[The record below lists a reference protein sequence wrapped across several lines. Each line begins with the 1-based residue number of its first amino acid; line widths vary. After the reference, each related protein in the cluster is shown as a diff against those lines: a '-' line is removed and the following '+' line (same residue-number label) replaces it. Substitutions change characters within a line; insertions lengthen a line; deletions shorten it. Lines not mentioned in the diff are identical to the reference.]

1 LPSVICFRLRLK
13 ARKKLS
19 GPVGDRALHVLYIA
33 CRVRFASGPRGICS
47 LGNQNMKS
55 KRVVITG
62 IGVFCSIGKNVEE
75 FLQSLKEGQSGIGPI
90 TLFDTSK
97 YPCKIGAEIRDYRAE
112 RFFGKKELKRLS
124 RADQFGLIASDEAV
138 EASGIQSYPSE
149 EVGVCLG
156 AGAGGMYE
164 AETYHRE
171 VLIKGKSRPSLLWPF
186 IPSYTTDRVAERFEF
201 SGPKFTITTA
211 CSSSATA
218 IGYGA
223 DLIRSGKSKAVLCG
237 GSEALTE
244 LTFGGFSSLKAM
256 DPSPCKPFDRKR
268 TGMSLGEGAGILILE
283 DFYEA
288 EKRGAKLLAEFL
300 GYGIGGEAYHITAP
314 EPTGMNEARIMKEA
328 LRESGLASTEV
339 DYINAHG
346 TGTPLN
352 DKVETL
358 SIKNAFGERAYSI
371 PISSIKSSVGHCLG
385 AAGAMEAIASILSI
399 VNQFIPPTLNHQ
411 EGDEDCDLD
420 YVPGKAREKEVNV
433 VLSNS
438 FAFGGNCTTLILGKM
453 GRKADEM
460 LIGMRK

>member
-1 LPSVICFRLRLK
+1 
-13 ARKKLS
+13 
-19 GPVGDRALHVLYIA
+19 
-33 CRVRFASGPRGICS
+33 
-47 LGNQNMKS
+47 MES
-55 KRVVITG
+55 KRVAITG
-62 IGVFCSIGKNVEE
+62 LGIFCSIGKNVEE

-97 YPCKIGAEIRDYRAE
+97 YPCKIGAEIRDYRPE
-112 RFFGKKELKRLS
+112 KFFGKKELKKLS
-124 RADQFGLIASDEAV
+124 RTDQFGLIASQEAV
-138 EASGIQSYPSE
+138 KASGIDSFPSE

-156 AGAGGMYE
+156 AGAGGMFE
-164 AETYHRE
+164 AEIYHRE

-186 IPSYTTDRVAERFEF
+186 IPSYTTDRVAEGFEF

-223 DLIRSGKSKAVLCG
+223 DLIGSGKCKVVVCG
-237 GSEALTE
+237 GSEGLSE

-256 DPSPCKPFDRKR
+256 DPSPCKPFDHKR
-268 TGMSLGEGAGILILE
+268 AGMSLGEGAGILILE
-283 DFYEA
+283 DLDEA
-288 EKRGAKLLAEFL
+288 ERRGAKILAEFL

-314 EPTGMNEARIMKEA
+314 EPTGTNEARMMKEA
-328 LRESGLASTEV
+328 LEGSGLAPADV

-385 AAGAMEAIASILSI
+385 AAGAIEAIASVLSI
-399 VNQFIPPTLNHQ
+399 VYRFIPPTLNHQ

-438 FAFGGNCTTLILGKM
+438 FAFGGNCTTLVFGKV
-453 GRKADEM
+453 D
-460 LIGMRK
+460 LHF

>member
-1 LPSVICFRLRLK
+1 
-13 ARKKLS
+13 
-19 GPVGDRALHVLYIA
+19 
-33 CRVRFASGPRGICS
+33 
-47 LGNQNMKS
+47 M
-55 KRVVITG
+55 KRVAITG
-62 IGVFCSIGKNVEE
+62 LGIFCSIGKNVDE
-75 FLQSLKEGQSGIGPI
+75 FLHSLKEGRSGIGPI

-97 YPCKIGAEIRDYRAE
+97 YPCKIGAEIRNYQSE
-112 RFFGKKELKRLS
+112 KFFSKKELKKLS
-124 RADQFGLIASDEAV
+124 RADQFGLIASEEAV
-138 EASGIQSYPSE
+138 KASGIDSFPSE

-156 AGAGGMYE
+156 AGAGGMFE
-164 AETYHRE
+164 AEVYHRE

-186 IPSYTTDRVAERFEF
+186 IPSYTTDRIAERFEF
-201 SGPKFTITTA
+201 SGPKSTITTA

-218 IGYGA
+218 VGYGA
-223 DLIRSGKSKAVLCG
+223 DLIRSGRCKVVVCG
-237 GSEALTE
+237 GSEGLSE

-268 TGMSLGEGAGILILE
+268 AGMSLGEGAGILILE
-283 DFYEA
+283 DLDEA
-288 EKRGAKLLAEFL
+288 EKRGAKILAEFL

-314 EPTGMNEARIMKEA
+314 EPTGMNEARMMKEA
-328 LRESGLASTEV
+328 LEESGLASDEV
-339 DYINAHG
+339 DHINAHG

-385 AAGAMEAIASILSI
+385 AAGAIEAIASVLSI
-399 VNQFIPPTLNHQ
+399 VHQFIPPTLSHK

-438 FAFGGNCTTLILGKM
+438 FAFGGNCTTLILGKYDPASPPKSS
-453 GRKADEM
+453 GIAWVSN
-460 LIGMRK
+460 

>member
-1 LPSVICFRLRLK
+1 M
-13 ARKKLS
+13 
-19 GPVGDRALHVLYIA
+19 
-33 CRVRFASGPRGICS
+33 
-47 LGNQNMKS
+47 NS

-62 IGVFCSIGKNVEE
+62 IGVFCSTGKNAEE
-75 FLQSLKEGQSGIGPI
+75 FLQSLKDGQSGIGPI

-112 RFFGKKELKRLS
+112 GFFKKKELKKLS
-124 RADQFGLIASDEAV
+124 RADQFGLIASEEV
-138 EASGIQSYPSE
+138 VKASGIQSYLSE

-156 AGAGGMYE
+156 AGAGGMFE

-171 VLIKGKSRPSLLWPF
+171 VLIKGKSKPSLLWPF
-186 IPSYTTDRVAERFEF
+186 IPSYTTDRVAERFGF
-201 SGPKFTITTA
+201 SGPKFTVTTA

-237 GSEALTE
+237 GSEGLSE
-244 LTFGGFSSLKAM
+244 LTFGGFNSLKAM

-268 TGMSLGEGAGILILE
+268 AGMSLGEGAGILVLE
-283 DFYEA
+283 DFDEA
-288 EKRGAKLLAEFL
+288 EKRGAKILAELL

-328 LRESGLASTEV
+328 LEESGLASTEV

-385 AAGAMEAIASILSI
+385 AAGAMEAIASILSM
-399 VNQFIPPTLNHQ
+399 VHQFIPPTLNHQ

-420 YVPGKAREKEVNV
+420 YVPGKAREKEVKV

-438 FAFGGNCTTLILGKM
+438 FAFGGNCTTLVLGRYDP
-453 GRKADEM
+453 G
-460 LIGMRK
+460 L